1 MIATLGLARLID
13 GRLRVEVERP
23 QHPAKATRVYSGADE
38 VGACFPIWESQ
49 PMSLSLSK
57 VVTRT

>member
-1 MIATLGLARLID
+1 MVATLGLAPLID

-38 VGACFPIWESQ
+38 VRRVFSDLGIPTD
-49 PMSLSLSK
+49 
-57 VVTRT
+57 VVKFI